1 MNDSGKVNV
10 SEVHQ
15 NDLAFRMNTSLR
27 KVLQEG
33 VGSNEDDALEH
44 KGFWD
49 GADLCLGDIDTTNVN
64 KRERGKKETIRKAPN
79 SSNIA
84 SILK

>member
-33 VGSNEDDALEH
+33 VGSDEDDALEH
-44 KGFWD
+44 NGFWD
-49 GADLCLGDIDTTNVN
+49 GADLRFGAIDMTNIN
-64 KRERGKKETIRKAPN
+64 KRERGGRKR
-79 SSNIA
+79 
-84 SILK
+84 

>member
-1 MNDSGKVNV
+1 M
-10 SEVHQ
+10 E
-15 NDLAFRMNTSLR
+15 
-27 KVLQEG
+27 
-33 VGSNEDDALEH
+33 ALEH

-49 GADLCLGDIDTTNVN
+49 GADLCFSAINTTNVN

-84 SILK
+84 SILKIEYICMENAWTRDMQKKLHHGLSPIQSY